1 MSFIGIPRPS
11 QEGGH
16 LGIFICI
23 HRKVV
28 DPVLQ
33 RIPILDIIQI
43 SGLLKFHNINIS
55 HDEPSKVHR
64 DQQSLVSRLSLG
76 RVVLEANIQPEN
88 VPEYMGQITG
98 FQCNFL
104 GSKFFFLRFFN
115 PEPSNRP

>member
-55 HDEPSKVHR
+55 HDK

-104 GSKFFFLRFFN
+104 GPKFFFLRLFN